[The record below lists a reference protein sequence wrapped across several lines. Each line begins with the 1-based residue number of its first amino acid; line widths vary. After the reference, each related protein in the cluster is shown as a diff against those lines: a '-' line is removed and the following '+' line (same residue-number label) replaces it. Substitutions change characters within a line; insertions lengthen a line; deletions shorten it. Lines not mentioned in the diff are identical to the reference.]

1 MWLALK
7 LIARGAIERLF
18 EGLSKALRWL
28 LSDWRHLALGACGL
42 ALVWLALVTLPGL
55 RGDLAKAQAAIK
67 AERAAHQD
75 TVDAFRAASAEAE
88 RRAEANVARVRAEQ
102 EEISDAILSDY
113 RSRLAAVSARFER
126 LRARAAGAGT
136 DPGRAGAAGLSATSP
151 APGRTARTPGAL
163 DLPAA
168 GALSPCPPGLVCLT
182 LDQAE
187 RASQDALRHDALID
201 WVIAQARLDVSPKE
215 PR

>member
-1 MWLALK
+1 MWLALQ
-7 LIARGAIERLF
+7 LLARGAF
-18 EGLSKALRWL
+18 ESALKGVSDALRWL
-28 LSDWRHLALGACGL
+28 LSDWRHLALSAC
-42 ALVWLALVTLPGL
+42 ALVLGWLLVFTLPAL

-75 TVDAFRAASAEAE
+75 TVNSFRAASAEAQ
-88 RRAEANVARVRAEQ
+88 RKAEAHVARVRAEQ

-113 RSRLAAVSARFER
+113 RGRLAAVTARFER
-126 LRARAAGAGT
+126 LRARAAGAGA
-136 DPGRAGAAGLSATSP
+136 DPGGAGRARLPAAAAAPGGAARS
-151 APGRTARTPGAL
+151 PGAL

-168 GALSPCPPGLVCLT
+168 GAVSPCPPGLVCLT